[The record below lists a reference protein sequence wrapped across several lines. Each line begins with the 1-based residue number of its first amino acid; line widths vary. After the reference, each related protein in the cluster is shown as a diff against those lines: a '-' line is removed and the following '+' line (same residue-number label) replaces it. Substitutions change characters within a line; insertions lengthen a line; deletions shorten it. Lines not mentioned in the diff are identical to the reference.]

1 MSTKILLRQN
11 SNTISNKTAT

>member
-11 SNTISNKTAT
+11 SNTISNKIAT